1 MARFSVA
8 KASSRDAPGV
18 SGFTS
23 GPLLPTD
30 APGNQG
36 CWRRPRR
43 RPHRGALRRRADD
56 RGCAARSMPERLA
69 SLPAT
74 PCACARDS
82 VEVLPLWS
90 VLVGVHVV
98 WMWPTFTATHTIQ
111 PVIIGRAAT
120 WSDIKRTCAICHEY
134 SWHAPFVSSN
144 SMVVVTN
151 GGHSR
156 SGQHSSPRAP
166 FCTVL
171 GADWGWRL
179 ECSSRVR
186 ARGHAE
192 AGMSLVQFR
201 GRGDKPWPFCAW
213 LPFSFLRTALPFS
226 LSCPALQQVRA
237 PCH

>member
-1 MARFSVA
+1 
-8 KASSRDAPGV
+8 
-18 SGFTS
+18 
-23 GPLLPTD
+23 
-30 APGNQG
+30 
-36 CWRRPRR
+36 
-43 RPHRGALRRRADD
+43 
-56 RGCAARSMPERLA
+56 MPERLA

-74 PCACARDS
+74 
-82 VEVLPLWS
+82 LP
-90 VLVGVHVV
+90 VHVREIRSRV
-98 WMWPTFTATHTIQ
+98 CRCGLSTAVYMSFGFGQHSPPRTPFSRRIWSC
-111 PVIIGRAAT
+111 GAT
-120 WSDIKRTCAICHEY
+120 WSDMKRTCATCHEY

-156 SGQHSSPRAP
+156 SGRHSSPRAP

-186 ARGHAE
+186 ARCRAE
-192 AGMSLVQFR
+192 AVYLVQFR

-237 PCH
+237 SCH